1 MLAARGISRG
11 PARADHRLHGA
22 AAAHIAGQEATM
34 RTTRAT
40 LTAILVTAVVLAG
53 CAGGEPARSAPA
65 AAPPASSPS
74 PSASSPA
81 ASSSPVAPVTTS
93 STRPFPGIWDVRTW
107 KQAREVQQAVDD
119 GHQPWRLDPAAVVA
133 GYARGALGISK
144 PAVRR
149 GGETILAVASPDG
162 EIVGHVKVTQP
173 VRQGPRGIW
182 VVTGFEPA
190 PGGTAQASCSPA
202 TILPLLKRKFDNPA
216 GGLVIVKA
224 DVKRCRNGYARVLAV
239 PRQNPAGQSQYD
251 SEQLFLRSVK
261 GAWTSVAEGTGITC
275 DDVDITAA
283 MLAACRALGY
293 RT

>member
-1 MLAARGISRG
+1 VR
-11 PARADHRLHGA
+11 DHRLVTGGHGRPA
-22 AAAHIAGQEATM
+22 EPAQEATM

-40 LTAILVTAVVLAG
+40 VAAVLLATAGLAG
-53 CAGGEPARSAPA
+53 CTGGRPATPAPA
-65 AAPPASSPS
+65 AADTTTSPTPTS
-74 PSASSPA
+74 T
-81 ASSSPVAPVTTS
+81 APVTTA
-93 STRPFPGIWDVRTW
+93 STAPVTTASTGPFPGIWDVRTW
-107 KQAREVQQAVDD
+107 DQAGKVQRAVDD

-144 PAVRR
+144 PAVRG
-149 GGETILAVASPDG
+149 GGETIFAVASPDG

-224 DVKRCRNGYARVLAV
+224 DVVRCRNGYARVFAV

-251 SEQLFLRSVK
+251 REQLFLRSVK

-275 DDVDITAA
+275 DDADITAA